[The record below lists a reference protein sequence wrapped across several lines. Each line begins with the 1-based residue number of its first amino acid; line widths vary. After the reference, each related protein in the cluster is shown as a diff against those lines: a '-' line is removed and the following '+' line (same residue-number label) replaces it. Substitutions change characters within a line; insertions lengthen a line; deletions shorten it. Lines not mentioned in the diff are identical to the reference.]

1 MCRPCVLQTTK
12 IPSETSGAG
21 ATVGEGHEFDSC
33 IQLLNGR
40 MQVQWEA
47 ILEGVIIRLSARMDE
62 NEYMSFGISGAEG
75 RTKMIGA
82 DVAVAYFNSEDN
94 KFYAED
100 YILNA
105 KSQVCEYRISNP
117 NIFPYLNVFKCI
129 RLVME
134 SVRWK

>member
-1 MCRPCVLQTTK
+1 MNNFHSLKGIILFAYQNILQTTK
-12 IPSETSGAG
+12 SPSEMSSTA
-21 ATVGEGHEFDSC
+21 ATTGQQSHEFDSC

-47 ILEGVIIRLSARMDE
+47 ILDGVIIRLSARMDE

-82 DVAVAYFNSEDN
+82 DVAVAYFNSDDN

-105 KSQVCEYRISNP
+105 KAMVWKYILSP
-117 NIFPYLNVFKCI
+117 
-129 RLVME
+129 
-134 SVRWK
+134 SVY